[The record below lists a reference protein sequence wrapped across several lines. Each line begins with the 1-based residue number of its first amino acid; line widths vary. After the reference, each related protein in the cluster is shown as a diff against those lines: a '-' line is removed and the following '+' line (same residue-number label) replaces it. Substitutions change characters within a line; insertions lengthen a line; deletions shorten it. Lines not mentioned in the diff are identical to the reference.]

1 MRKGFSLLE
10 LLVASLLLGMLMT
23 ILTMV
28 FSQSSIAW
36 RTGIAGLSDLDTV
49 RENVGKVRNEADN
62 AYVWDKNTPKVTSVL
77 SIWRTD
83 AGSRDGSARL
93 RERAVD
99 SGVVNDVQQGEKIDL
114 LLSAISSGNEGKAGQ
129 TVNNLSLAC
138 GSGESVGGEDAVS
151 YSVNVRSAGPDRQ
164 HNTYDDIWSF
174 PDDFDL

>member
-28 FSQSSIAW
+28 FNQSSIAW
-36 RTGIAGLSDLDTV
+36 RTGIAGLSDLDDV
-49 RENVGKVRNEADN
+49 RETVGQIRTEADN
-62 AYVWDKNTPKVTSVL
+62 AYVWSGNSPQITSIV
-77 SIWRTD
+77 SIWRSDSGGKT
-83 AGSRDGSARL
+83 GSGKL

-99 SGVVNDVQQGEKIDL
+99 TSGNSDVQNGEKITL
-114 LLSAISSGNEGKAGQ
+114 LQSYINSSESATKAGDIVSQ
-129 TVNNLSLAC
+129 PSVSC
-138 GSGESVGGEDAVS
+138 GQGQSAGESAT
-151 YSVNVRSAGPDRQ
+151 YSVNVRSAGPDRK